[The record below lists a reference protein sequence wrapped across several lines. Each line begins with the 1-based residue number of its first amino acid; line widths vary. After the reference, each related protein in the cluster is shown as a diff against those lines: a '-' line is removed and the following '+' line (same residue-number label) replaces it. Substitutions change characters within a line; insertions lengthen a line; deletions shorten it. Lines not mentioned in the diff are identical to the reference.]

1 MKCIQQKLHESR
13 SEEEFGGKGVCFLF
27 IGRKRVVNG
36 ILFRFCA
43 WLEIADLIL
52 LIEKFINVGSYGP
65 SLTGVLI
72 TFCVK
77 VLKEFGGWGK
87 LLVLASDDH
96 LNVKIKCIQ
105 KGRRWGVHI

>member
-13 SEEEFGGKGVCFLF
+13 SEEEFGGKGVYFLF
-27 IGRKRVVNG
+27 LERKRVVNG

-43 WLEIADLIL
+43 WLEIADFIL
-52 LIEKFINVGSYGP
+52 PIQKLINVGSYYP

-72 TFCVK
+72 AFCVK
-77 VLKEFGGWGK
+77 VLKEFGGSGK

-96 LNVKIKCIQ
+96 LNVEIKCIQ
-105 KGRRWGVHI
+105 KGRRWDVHI